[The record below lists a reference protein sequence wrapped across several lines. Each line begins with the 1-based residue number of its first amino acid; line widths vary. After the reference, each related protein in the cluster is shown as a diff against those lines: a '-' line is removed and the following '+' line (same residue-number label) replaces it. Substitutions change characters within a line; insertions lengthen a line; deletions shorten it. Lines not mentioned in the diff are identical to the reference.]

1 MSFLKAEWRKLAI
14 ANYEVAPEILKPLLP
29 YQTELDYWK
38 GKAYVS
44 LVGFRF
50 LNTRLLG
57 LPIPFH
63 QNFDEVNLRFYVK
76 YKEGNEWKRGVVFV
90 KEIVPKFM
98 ISWVANTIYGEHYV
112 TLPMRHQWEI
122 SPEQLIV
129 NYEWKFQKQWNRF
142 KVIANS
148 QAIDIKPNTEADFI
162 TEHYW
167 GYTRITP
174 QKTSEYELRHPT
186 WEQYQATDYDI
197 QLDFGAL
204 YGQVFSSL
212 NTQKPDS
219 VMLAEGSEISVE
231 PKKKV

>member
-14 ANYEVAPEILKPLLP
+14 ANYAVNPEILKPLLP
-29 YQTELDYWK
+29 YQTELDYWE

-63 QNFDEVNLRFYVK
+63 RNFDEVNLRFYVK

-122 SPEQLIV
+122 NAEQIIV

-142 KVIANS
+142 KVTAAAKPIE
-148 QAIDIKPNTEADFI
+148 IKPETEADFI

-167 GYTRITP
+167 GYTRINA
-174 QKTSEYELRHPT
+174 QKTSEYEVRHPR
-186 WEQYQATDYDI
+186 WAQYTVEDYDI
-197 QLDFGAL
+197 QLDFGKL
-204 YGQVFSSL
+204 YGEVFSTL

>member
-14 ANYEVAPEILKPLLP
+14 ANYEVQPEILKPLLP
-29 YQTELDYWK
+29 YQTELDYWE

-63 QNFDEVNLRFYVK
+63 QNFEEVNLRFYVK
-76 YKEGNEWKRGVVFV
+76 YKDGNEWKRGVVFV

-98 ISWVANTIYGEHYV
+98 ISFVANTIYGEHYV

-122 SPEQLIV
+122 TSEQITV
-129 NYEWKFQKQWNRF
+129 NYEWKFEKEWNKF
-142 KVIANS
+142 KVSAS
-148 QAIDIKPNTEADFI
+148 PQPTEIKPDTEAHFI

-167 GYTRITP
+167 GYTRINA
-174 QKTSEYELRHPT
+174 QKTSEYEVRHPT
-186 WEQYQATDYDI
+186 WAQYEVKDYDI
-197 QLDFGAL
+197 RLDFGRL
-204 YGQVFSSL
+204 YGQEFQNL
-212 NTQKPDS
+212 NTQKLDS
-219 VMLAEGSEISVE
+219 IMLAEGSEISVE